1 MNEEVP
7 SMYYRPASDT
17 EVTVLKSL
25 GVHIKQIGTCGGIY
39 CFDMDREGK
48 KVGIYIDKQRVLL
61 WDRHGTV
68 IPMTVRTLIQVQQ
81 SACLQFAVYII
92 NRIGSYNTEL
102 LQNLWNAGERLHQYY
117 PVFETRREALTY
129 IQRLP
134 RGKVSKQLLREVK
147 KHKSLEGNTVY
158 VWEALLRLSQL
169 PRWTMVYFFKF
180 DQLQEHGPLCER
192 VMEKH
197 MSCLPIVSQNAETIS
212 IVMRKVDHPL
222 MDKPLER
229 CDHFVMEDNIV
240 INMQDPFMKEKRLI
254 VGKFNITSAL
264 LKRSEAV
271 NKVILLRQSRYMTMW
286 KYYLT
291 ISRATIYEPVKQQK
305 ICHVRPNIQPS
316 MFTEVPVHV
325 KNPCSRKDFLWQTVM
340 NSVEQNELVHI
351 RAELGGAAERS
362 MAIYNTIKELK
373 HTLRTAIHGAL
384 PDTRPGCR
392 ILSRLQDALLDESK
406 VYLQKISSI
415 RSILSV

>member
-1 MNEEVP
+1 
-7 SMYYRPASDT
+7 MYYRPNSDA

-39 CFDMDREGK
+39 CFDIDKEGK
-48 KVGIYIDKQRVLL
+48 KVGIYIDKQRILI
-61 WDRHGTV
+61 WDIHGSV
-68 IPMTVRTLIQVQQ
+68 IPMTVRTFIQIQQ
-81 SACLQFAVYII
+81 SACLQFAAYII
-92 NRIGSYNTEL
+92 NSIGSYNTEL
-102 LQNLWNAGERLHQYY
+102 LQKLWNVGERLHQYY

-134 RGKVSKQLLREVK
+134 GGKVSKQLLREVK
-147 KHKSLEGNTVY
+147 KHNMLEGNTVY

-169 PRWTMVYFFKF
+169 PRWTLVYFLKF
-180 DQLQEHGPLCER
+180 DQLQEHGPLCQR

-212 IVMRKVDHPL
+212 SVMRKVDHPL
-222 MDKPLER
+222 MDKSLER
-229 CDHFVMEDNIV
+229 CDYIVMEDDIV
-240 INMQDPFMKEKRLI
+240 INMQDPFMKEKRLT
-254 VGKFNITSAL
+254 VGKSKITAAL
-264 LKRSEAV
+264 LKRNEAI
-271 NKVILLRQSRYMTMW
+271 NKVILLRQSRYMTRW

-305 ICHVRPNIQPS
+305 ICRVRANIQPL
-316 MFTEVPVHV
+316 MFSEVPVNAKSHRR
-325 KNPCSRKDFLWQTVM
+325 NDFLWQIVM

-384 PDTRPGCR
+384 PDTRPNCR
-392 ILSRLQDALLDESK
+392 VLSRLKDALIDESNM
-406 VYLQKISSI
+406 YLQKISSI
-415 RSILSV
+415 RSILLE